1 VAHSQQTNY
10 KRHARGQSFLV
21 EIKFR
26 QNNCWQGTIQWLDGK
41 KTCSFR
47 SLLEMLQLM
56 DEALE
61 KTAAPEDKQETRSWE
76 TVTQEK
82 AEKKRRSEGSGLDF

>member
-1 VAHSQQTNY
+1 MAHSQQTNH
-10 KRHARGQSFLV
+10 KRRARGQSFLV

-26 QNNCWQGTIQWLDGK
+26 QNNCWQGTVQWLEGQ

-47 SLLEMLQLM
+47 SMLELLRLM

-61 KTAAPEDKQETRSWE
+61 KTVAPEDKQEMRSWE
-76 TVTQEK
+76 QE
-82 AEKKRRSEGSGLDF
+82 AQERSKGPSLYF

>member
-1 VAHSQQTNY
+1 MAHSQQTNH

-26 QNNCWQGTIQWLDGK
+26 QNNCWQGTVQWLEGQ

-47 SLLEMLQLM
+47 SMLELLRLM

-61 KTAAPEDKQETRSWE
+61 KTVAPEDKQETRSWE
-76 TVTQEK
+76 QE
-82 AEKKRRSEGSGLDF
+82 AQERSKGSGLYF